1 VLTISSS
8 GVLLAKVGVCSGS
21 REVHCWFQRGLLF
34 QFGAMFG
41 SISAHWVPAAFLS
54 RFPDGPLCC
63 FGTYIL
69 HLVLVSKVLA
79 FPAQLGEPAFGSV
92 AKLLYLAPLPRE
104 VKTCK
109 CFSVYSVAPLVLGSA
124 MLCFSLSQVPKT
136 CLSRALNF
144 HVPSGCGS
152 SMWASALSANYHL
165 ESPSVS
171 FFESTLS
178 GICLVS

>member
-109 CFSVYSVAPLVLGSA
+109 CFSVYSVASLILGSGRVLLLVA
-124 MLCFSLSQVPKT
+124 
-136 CLSRALNF
+136 
-144 HVPSGCGS
+144 CGS
-152 SMWASALSANYHL
+152 RDMSFQGPQ
-165 ESPSVS
+165 SPCS
-171 FFESTLS
+171 FWFVGAMS
-178 GICLVS
+178 